1 MPPVALTSEA
11 PVHGGQRGRPSQLS
25 VLRGARIADA
35 LSNRAGAVARDRT
48 HVVPSGG
55 RCSPALGDDGSTR
68 AMGSVRAGASRGA
81 AGDTPLRL
89 RPDRHVPV
97 GLLAPA
103 VVDAISRSRAAVIIA

>member
-1 MPPVALTSEA
+1 MPPVALTSGA
-11 PVHGGQRGRPSQLS
+11 PVHGGQRGRPFQLS

-55 RCSPALGDDGSTR
+55 RCSPLGDDGSTR
-68 AMGSVRAGASRGA
+68 AMGSVRAGASRVA

-103 VVDAISRSRAAVIIA
+103 VVDAISRSRAAVIVA